1 VTKKRTS
8 RETLPL
14 FPEDEPRRTPEASP
28 GAGPQ
33 SGTEYPA
40 RNRDRLQRW
49 AERGIFFGTSSWKYP
64 GWNGLVYNRK
74 YPSHKEFE
82 RECLREYAEL
92 FPTVCADFALYNFP
106 DPAQMGSLRDQ
117 TPEGF
122 RVALKVTD
130 RITVRRYPDLPRHGK
145 NAGKENPDFLNR
157 DLFVEAFLGPVRSLG
172 SRQGVIIFE
181 FSTFFPSSGLDRE
194 RFVERIE
201 RFLEELPAGNSYAV
215 EIRNSEFLTADYL
228 AMLARH
234 GVAHV
239 LNSWT
244 RMPPVVEQLKVA
256 GIFTAQ
262 FSTVRALLRPGR
274 TYQQAVEM
282 FQPYREIREENP
294 ELRIGLVEAVQR
306 CIADGRQLYVYV
318 NNRAEGNSP
327 KTIEGILDALDRYPA
342 EKL

>member
-14 FPEDEPRRTPEASP
+14 FPEEQQAVPGTPAAPDGRS
-28 GAGPQ
+28 A
-33 SGTEYPA
+33 YVD
-40 RNRDRLQRW
+40 RNRDRLRRW

-64 GWNGLVYNRK
+64 GWKGQVYNRRYASQK
-74 YPSHKEFE
+74 DFE

-92 FPTVCADFALYNFP
+92 FPTVCADFALYDFP
-106 DPAQMGSLRDQ
+106 DPGQMELLGDQ
-117 TPEGF
+117 TPDGF

-130 RITVRRYPDLPRHGK
+130 RITIRRYPDLPRHGK

-157 DLFVEAFLGPVRSLG
+157 DLFLEAFLEPVRRLG
-172 SRQGVIIFE
+172 RKQGVIIFE
-181 FSTFFPSSGLDRE
+181 FSTFYPSSGIDRE
-194 RFVERIE
+194 RFMERITQ
-201 RFLEELPAGNSYAV
+201 FFTGLPAGNSYAV
-215 EIRNSEFLTADYL
+215 EIRNSEFLTGDYL
-228 AMLARH
+228 AMLARL

-244 RMPPVVEQLKVA
+244 RMPPITEQLSVA
-256 GIFTAQ
+256 GVFTAN
-262 FSTVRALLRPGR
+262 FSAARALLRPGR

-294 ELRIGLVEAVQR
+294 EVRRGLAEAVQQ
-306 CIADGRQLYVYV
+306 CVADGRQLYAYV
-318 NNRAEGNSP
+318 NNRVEGNSP
-327 KTIEGILDALDRYPA
+327 KTIEAILDVLDRYPA

>member
-1 VTKKRTS
+1 M
-8 RETLPL
+8 EI
-14 FPEDEPRRTPEASP
+14 P
-28 GAGPQ
+28 GLERA
-33 SGTEYPA
+33 
-40 RNRDRLQRW
+40 RLQP
-49 AERGIFFGTSSWKYP
+49 E
-64 GWNGLVYNRK
+64 N
-74 YPSHKEFE
+74 PSHKEFE

-106 DPAQMGSLRDQ
+106 DPAQMELLRDQ

-122 RVALKVTD
+122 RLALKVTD
-130 RITVRRYPDLPRHGK
+130 RITIRRYPDLPRHGK

-157 DLFVEAFLGPVRSLG
+157 DLFVEAFLGPVRRLG

-194 RFVERIE
+194 RFMERIE

-244 RMPPVVEQLKVA
+244 RMPPVVEQLNVA
-256 GIFTAQ
+256 GIFTAK
-262 FSTVRALLRPGR
+262 FSAVRALLRPGR

-294 ELRIGLVEAVQR
+294 ELRIGLVEAVRR
-306 CIADGRQLYVYV
+306 CIADGRQLYAYV